1 MTLTGWLSLVAVCV
15 LGAMS
20 PGPSLAVVVRHT
32 VGHSRGHGL
41 CVAVAHA
48 LGVGLY
54 ALATALGLAAL
65 IAETAALYQGL
76 ALAGAAYLLWLGA
89 AALRAGGGALG
100 EPRPAPGPRLV
111 DALRDGLAIAL
122 LNPKIAVFF
131 LALFSQF
138 VRPGMGAAEVALL
151 AATATLIDGGWYA
164 LVALGLSGAV
174 PGRWARRHA
183 AAIERLTGAL
193 LVLLAFTTAIR
204 VLGLAD

>member
-1 MTLTGWLSLVAVCV
+1 MTLTGWLSLVAVCA

-65 IAETAALYQGL
+65 IAETAALYRGL

-89 AALRAGGGALG
+89 AALRAGGARG
-100 EPRPAPGPRLV
+100 EPRSAPGPQLV
-111 DALRDGLAIAL
+111 DALRDGFAIAL

-138 VRPGMGAAEVALL
+138 VRPGMGAAEVVLL

-164 LVALGLSGAV
+164 LVALGLSGAG
-174 PGRWARRHA
+174 PGRWVRRHA